1 MERLTSNKNVSDMSM
16 IELAHNSCYADDERN
31 ARYRD
36 YEMDMDARDF
46 ARNLM
51 VTLTKDELPISDTE
65 FDVEILDDL
74 AIDPFSDV
82 RGLIALFYRNLWAMA
97 NLRET
102 LKKYEDLEERLNK
115 VYGDCDGLLE
125 SMIELL
131 EEHSGVDIPDD
142 TVKALLLT
150 NKAVDF
156 YKECEDL
163 DVQDRLIKLPCKVGD
178 DVWFVPSQTCYKL
191 NILNGHGEANKV
203 YHQKVARI
211 TFDENGWYMVCD
223 KDLEYAIVNTLIGK
237 MFNETWF
244 LTQSEAEAKLKELR
258 GGDND

>member
-1 MERLTSNKNVSDMSM
+1 MMERLTSNKKVSDMSM

-51 VTLTKDELPISDTE
+51 VTLAKDETPISDTE
-65 FDVEILDDL
+65 FDEEILDDL

-163 DVQDRLIKLPCKVGD
+163 DVQDRLIKLPCKDVYFIIDINNPKYAMVMKKPIRELTIYEIEDIDNVGCKY
-178 DVWFVPSQTCYKL
+178 FSTEAGAKSKL
-191 NILNGHGEANKV
+191 E
-203 YHQKVARI
+203 
-211 TFDENGWYMVCD
+211 
-223 KDLEYAIVNTLIGK
+223 
-237 MFNETWF
+237 
-244 LTQSEAEAKLKELR
+244 ELR
-258 GGDND
+258 GGENGK